1 MMPVTAAE
9 TGAPLFGRFRGFQ
22 DLAQHRIENIL
33 LVSSLYDSFI
43 LAEDGQ
49 LGERILSEFLDLSF
63 RHSPGITRVS
73 SGTEAL
79 ELASSQ
85 SRFNLI
91 ITSMH
96 VGDMDALTL
105 ARRVKEAGLAIPVVL
120 LAYDSREL
128 TSFVGR
134 HDTSDLD
141 RVYLWQGDVTIL
153 LAIVKEIEDRLNV
166 AHDTALMGV
175 QVVIVIEDNV
185 RYYSSFLPVIYSEL
199 MHHSEQLA
207 PEGVNLSHRLLRIQA
222 RPKIL
227 LCHTFEE
234 AWACFSAYQENVLG
248 VISDIE
254 FPMNGQICPEAGV
267 TFARQVRNVHPDVP
281 VALQSSVPA
290 NKALA
295 ESVGAAFLLKESP
308 VLLQQ
313 LRRFMVD
320 NFGFGDF
327 IFRLPDG
334 TEVGRATDLRM
345 LEDLLGTVPA
355 ESIAYHSERNHFS
368 KWLKARTEFAVA
380 HYMRPRKPSD
390 YVDHEALRRDLV
402 DSIRAYREQRTRS
415 TIVDFDRHTFDTRNR
430 FTRIGSGS
438 LGGKARGLAFVNLLL
453 DEYDVRR
460 RFPEAEIAVPPSV
473 VIATDVFDRFLDDN
487 DLRGFAIEC
496 DDDRELVRRFVG
508 APLPEGVVGDLA
520 SYLDLIRYPLAVR
533 SSSLLE
539 DSQYQPFAGIYAT
552 YMLPNDHA
560 DAAVRLAQVQAAI
573 KRVYASTFSRH
584 AKGYLSATPYRLEEE
599 KMAVILQKL
608 IGSPHGSRFYPTF
621 AGVARSHNFYPV
633 PPMTASDG
641 VAAVALGLG
650 TTVVD
655 GEPCLRFCPRYP
667 RHLLQFSSVKVALK
681 NSQRQFYALQLGR
694 PGTEW
699 DDDDDR
705 VPHFGLEVAE
715 ADGTLGMLAST
726 YSREN
731 DAIYDGLSRSGVR
744 LISFAPILKHA
755 MFPLAEILTQL
766 LEIGERG
773 TSAPVE
779 VEFAVDLPSTPG
791 EPAAFGFLQLRPLAL
806 SREAAEL
813 AITDAERESAVC
825 HSSSVLGNGR
835 LDGIHDLVV
844 VDFHRFER
852 ERSHDVA
859 QDVARFNH
867 RLAAE
872 HVPYVLIGVGR
883 WGSSEPFLGIPVTW
897 DQIAGA
903 RAIVEA
909 GFRDF
914 TVTPSQGTHF
924 FQNLTS
930 SNVGYFTVNPDAG
943 EGFVDW
949 DWLAAQPA
957 VEDASCVRHL
967 HFDQPL
973 VVKMNGKTNQGVIV
987 KPKGPEAEAE
997 NGKRRT

>member
-1 MMPVTAAE
+1 MMPVTRGE
-9 TGAPLFGRFRGFQ
+9 TSAPLFGRFRGFQ

-73 SGTEAL
+73 SGAEAL
-79 ELASSQ
+79 ALAAGQ
-85 SRFNLI
+85 RRFNLI

-96 VGDMDALTL
+96 VGDMDAPTL
-105 ARRVKEAGLAIPVVL
+105 ARKVKEAGLDIPVVL
-120 LAYDSREL
+120 LAYDTREL
-128 TSFVGR
+128 TSFLAS
-134 HDTSDLD
+134 HETTDLE

-199 MHHSEQLA
+199 MHHSQQLA

-227 LCHTFEE
+227 LCQTFEE
-234 AWACFSAYQENVLG
+234 AWAAFSAYRENVLG
-248 VISDIE
+248 VISDIA
-254 FPMNGQICPEAGV
+254 FPMDGRISPEAGV
-267 TFARQVRNVHPDVP
+267 AFARRVRDAHPDVP

-290 NKALA
+290 NRALA
-295 ESVGAAFLLKESP
+295 ESVGAAFLQKESP
-308 VLLQQ
+308 VLLQE

-327 IFRLPDG
+327 VFRLPAG
-334 TEVGRATDLRM
+334 AEVGRASDLRT
-345 LEDLLGTVPA
+345 LEELLETVPA

-380 HYMRPRKPSD
+380 HHMRPRKVSD
-390 YVDHEALRRDLV
+390 FANYEELRRDLIG
-402 DSIRAYREQRTRS
+402 SIRAYREQRTRA
-415 TIVDFDRHTFDTRNR
+415 TIVDFDRQTFDTRSR
-430 FTRIGSGS
+430 FTRIGGGS

-453 DEYDVRR
+453 DEYNVRH
-460 RFPEAEIAVPPSV
+460 RFPQVEIAVPPSV
-473 VIATDVFDRFLDDN
+473 VVATDAFDRFLDAN
-487 DLRGFAIEC
+487 DLRSFAIES
-496 DDDRELVRRFVG
+496 DDDEEITRRFLA
-508 APLPEGVVGDLA
+508 APLPDEVVRDLVPF
-520 SYLDLIRYPLAVR
+520 LGRIRYPLAVR

-539 DSQYQPFAGIYAT
+539 DSQYQPFAGIYST
-552 YMLPNDHA
+552 FMLPNDHA
-560 DAAVRLAQVQAAI
+560 EIGIRLAQLQLAI
-573 KRVYASTFSRH
+573 KHVYASTFSQH
-584 AKGYLSATPYRLEEE
+584 AKAYLNATPFRLEEE

-608 IGSPHGSRFYPTF
+608 VGSPHASRFYPTF

-633 PPMTASDG
+633 SPLTASDG

-650 TTVVD
+650 MTVVD
-655 GEPCLRFCPRYP
+655 GEPCLRFCPRFP
-667 RHLLQFSSVKVALK
+667 NHLLQFSSVKVALK
-681 NSQRQFYALQLGR
+681 NSQRQFCALQLGT
-694 PGTEW
+694 PGTGGVGGDEHVA
-699 DDDDDR
+699 R
-705 VPHFGLEVAE
+705 FGVDVAE
-715 ADGTLGMLAST
+715 SDGTLGLVAST

-731 DAIYDGLSRSGVR
+731 DAIYDGITRPGVR
-744 LISFAPILKHA
+744 LISFAPILKYD
-755 MFPLAEILTQL
+755 MFPLAEILSEL
-766 LEIGERG
+766 LEIGQRG

-779 VEFAVDLPSTPG
+779 VEFAVDVPEAAG

-813 AITDAERESAVC
+813 AITDEDRAGALC
-825 HSSSVLGNGR
+825 HSRSVLGNGR
-835 LDGIHDLVV
+835 LDRIHDLVV

-852 ERSHDVA
+852 ARSQNVALDVA
-859 QDVARFNH
+859 LFNRRLVADG
-867 RLAAE
+867 
-872 HVPYVLIGVGR
+872 VPYVLVGVGR
-883 WGSSEPFLGIPVTW
+883 WGSSEPFLGIPVAW

-903 RAIVEA
+903 RVIVEA

-930 SNVGYFTVNPDAG
+930 SNVGYFTVNPDSG

-957 VEDASCVRHL
+957 VEEASCVRHL
-967 HFDQPL
+967 HFDLPL
-973 VVKMNGKTNQGVIV
+973 VVKMNGKTNQGVIL
-987 KPKGPEAEAE
+987 KPQTSG
-997 NGKRRT
+997 

>member
-1 MMPVTAAE
+1 MMPVTRDE
-9 TGAPLFGRFRGFQ
+9 SSAPLFGRFRGFQ

-49 LGERILSEFLDLSF
+49 LGELILSEFLDLSF

-73 SGTEAL
+73 SGAEAL
-79 ELASSQ
+79 DLASGQ
-85 SRFNLI
+85 RRFNLI
-91 ITSMH
+91 ITSLH
-96 VGDMDALTL
+96 VGDMDAAAL
-105 ARRVKEAGLAIPVVL
+105 ARRVKDAGLDIPVVL
-120 LAYDSREL
+120 LAYDTREL
-128 TSFVGR
+128 TSFLSS
-134 HDTSDLD
+134 HDTTDLE

-153 LAIVKEIEDRLNV
+153 LAIVKEIEDRMNV

-199 MHHSEQLA
+199 MHHSQQLA

-227 LCHTFEE
+227 LCQTFEE
-234 AWACFSAYQENVLG
+234 AWAAFSAYRENVLG
-248 VISDIE
+248 VISDIA
-254 FPMNGQICPEAGV
+254 FPMDGRVSPEAGV
-267 TFARQVRNVHPDVP
+267 AFARRVRDAHPDVP
-281 VALQSSVPA
+281 VALQSSVAA
-290 NKALA
+290 NRALA
-295 ESVGAAFLLKESP
+295 ESVGAAFLQKESP
-308 VLLQQ
+308 VLLQE
-313 LRRFMVD
+313 LRRFMID

-327 IFRLPDG
+327 VFRLPDG
-334 TEVGRATDLRM
+334 TEVGRASDLRT
-345 LEDLLGTVPA
+345 LEDLLATVPA

-380 HYMRPRKPSD
+380 HHMRPRKVSD
-390 YVDHEALRRDLV
+390 FADYEELRHDLIF
-402 DSIRAYREQRTRS
+402 SIRAYREQRMRA
-415 TIVDFDRHTFDTRNR
+415 TIVDFDRQTFDTRSR
-430 FTRIGSGS
+430 FTRIGGGS

-453 DEYDVRR
+453 DEYGVRR
-460 RFPEAEIAVPPSV
+460 RFPQVEIEVPPSV
-473 VIATDVFDRFLDDN
+473 VVATDAFDRFLDAN
-487 DLRGFAIEC
+487 GLRSFAIET
-496 DDDRELVRRFVG
+496 DDGDAITRRFLA
-508 APLPEGVVGDLA
+508 APLPDDVVGDLV
-520 SYLDLIRYPLAVR
+520 SFLERIRYPLAVR

-539 DSQYQPFAGIYAT
+539 DSQYQPFAGIYST
-552 YMLPNDHA
+552 FMLPNDHA
-560 DAAVRLAQVQAAI
+560 DIGVRLAQLQEAV
-573 KRVYASTFSRH
+573 KRVYASTFSQH
-584 AKGYLSATPYRLEEE
+584 AKAYLSATPYRLEEE

-608 IGSPHGSRFYPTF
+608 VGSPHQSRFYPTF
-621 AGVARSHNFYPV
+621 GGVARSHNFYPV
-633 PPMTASDG
+633 PPLTAADG

-650 TTVVD
+650 ITVVD

-667 RHLLQFSSVKVALK
+667 NHLLQFSSVKVALK
-681 NSQRQFYALQLGR
+681 NSQRQFCALQLGTE
-694 PGTEW
+694 GTGGVGGDEHVG
-699 DDDDDR
+699 R
-705 VPHFGLEVAE
+705 YGVEVAE
-715 ADGTLGMLAST
+715 ADGTLELVAST

-731 DAIYDGLSRSGVR
+731 DAIYDGMSRPGVR
-744 LISFAPILKHA
+744 LISFAPVLKHG
-755 MFPLAEILTQL
+755 MFPLAEILSTL

-773 TSAPVE
+773 TSGPVE
-779 VEFAVDLPSTPG
+779 VEFAVDVPAAPG

-813 AITDAERESAVC
+813 AITDEDRAAAVC

-835 LDGIHDLVV
+835 LDRIHDLVV

-852 ERSHDVA
+852 ERSPDVA
-859 QDVARFNH
+859 LDVARFNR
-867 RLAAE
+867 RLAADG
-872 HVPYVLIGVGR
+872 VPYVLIGVGR
-883 WGSSEPFLGIPVTW
+883 WGSSEPFLGIPVAW

-957 VEDASCVRHL
+957 VDEASCVRHL
-967 HFDQPL
+967 HSDRPF
-973 VVKMNGKTNQGVIV
+973 VVKMNGKTNQGVIL
-987 KPKGPEAEAE
+987 KPKLSIE
-997 NGKRRT
+997 N

>member
-1 MMPVTAAE
+1 MKSATADDA
-9 TGAPLFGRFRGFQ
+9 APLFGRFRGFQ

-49 LGERILSEFLDLSF
+49 LGELILGEFLDLSF

-73 SGTEAL
+73 SGAEAL
-79 ELASSQ
+79 ALAAGSG

-96 VGDMDALTL
+96 VGDMDALAL
-105 ARRVKEAGLAIPVVL
+105 AHAVKAAGLDIPVVL
-120 LAYDSREL
+120 LAYDTKEL
-128 TSFVGR
+128 TAFLSR
-134 HDTSDLD
+134 NDASDLEG
-141 RVYLWQGDVTIL
+141 VYLWQGDGTIL
-153 LAIVKEIEDRLNV
+153 LAIVKEIEDRRNV
-166 AHDTALMGV
+166 ARDTALMGV

-185 RYYSSFLPVIYSEL
+185 RYYSSFLPAIYSEL
-199 MHHSEQLA
+199 MHHSQQLA
-207 PEGVNLSHRLLRIQA
+207 PEGVNLSHRLMRIQA

-227 LCHTFEE
+227 LCRTFEE
-234 AWACFSAYQENVLG
+234 AWACFSAYRENVLG

-254 FPMNGQICPEAGV
+254 FPMDGRVVADAGV
-267 TFARQVRNVHPDVP
+267 AFAQRVREVHADVP

-290 NKALA
+290 NRALA
-295 ESVGAAFLLKESP
+295 EAVGAAFLQKESP
-308 VLLQQ
+308 LLLQQ
-313 LRRFMVD
+313 LRRFMID
-320 NFGFGDF
+320 SFGFGDF

-334 TEVGRATDLRM
+334 TEVGRAHDLRA
-345 LEDLLGTVPA
+345 LEALMATVPA

-380 HYMRPRKPSD
+380 HRMRPRKVSD
-390 YVDHEALRRDLV
+390 FATLEELRSDLIL
-402 DSIRAYREQRTRS
+402 SIRSYREQRSRS
-415 TIVDFDRHTFDTRNR
+415 TVVDFDRETFDTRSL
-430 FTRIGSGS
+430 FTRIGGGS

-453 DEYDVRR
+453 DEYGVRH
-460 RFPEAEIAVPPSV
+460 RFPDVEIAVPPSAV
-473 VIATDVFDRFLDDN
+473 LATDAFDRFLDDN
-487 DLRGFAIEC
+487 DLRSFAIEC
-496 DDDRELVRRFVG
+496 DDDAQVVRAFLD
-508 APLPEGVVGDLA
+508 APLPADTVGHLQA
-520 SYLDLIRYPLAVR
+520 FLELIRYPLAVR

-552 YMLPNDHA
+552 YMLANDHP
-560 DAAVRLAQVQAAI
+560 DPAVRLSQLQATI

-584 AKGYLSATPYRLEEE
+584 AKGYLGATPYRLEEE

-608 IGSPHGSRFYPTF
+608 VGSPHGHLFYPTF

-633 PPMTASDG
+633 PPMSAADG

-650 TTVVD
+650 TSVVD

-667 RHLLQFSSVKVALK
+667 NHLLQFSSVKVALK
-681 NSQRQFYALQLGR
+681 NSQRQFSALQLGDEAR
-694 PGTEW
+694 EGAG
-699 DDDDDR
+699 DAAVR
-705 VPHFGLEVAE
+705 RCALEVAE
-715 ADGTLGMLAST
+715 ADGTLAYLAST

-731 DAIYDGLSRSGVR
+731 DAIYDGVSRPGVR
-744 LISFAPILKHA
+744 LISFAPILKHG
-755 MFPLAEILTQL
+755 MFPLAEILAAL
-766 LEIGERG
+766 MEIGEKG

-779 VEFAVDLPSTPG
+779 VEFAVDLPSIPG
-791 EPAAFGFLQLRPLAL
+791 GPASFGFLQLRPLAL

-813 AITDAERESAVC
+813 AISDDDRRDAIC
-825 HSSSVLGNGR
+825 HSRSVLGNGR
-835 LDGIHDLVV
+835 LDDIRDIVV

-852 ERSHDVA
+852 ERSQDVA
-859 QDVARFNH
+859 LDVARFNRH
-867 RLAAE
+867 LVAE
-872 HVPYVLIGVGR
+872 NRPYVLVGVGR
-883 WGSSEPFLGIPVTW
+883 WGSSEPFLGIPVAW

-914 TVTPSQGTHF
+914 TVSPSQGTHF

-949 DWLAAQPA
+949 EWLAAQPA
-957 VEDASCVRHL
+957 VTEASCVRRL
-967 HFDQPL
+967 RFDQPV
-973 VVKMNGKTNQGVIV
+973 VVKMNGKTNQGVIL
-987 KPKGPEAEAE
+987 KPRQLVEQ
-997 NGKRRT
+997 

>member
-1 MMPVTAAE
+1 MTSVT
-9 TGAPLFGRFRGFQ
+9 GDSGVPLFGRFRGFQ

-49 LGERILSEFLDLSF
+49 LGELILGEFLDLSF

-73 SGTEAL
+73 SGAEAL
-79 ELASSQ
+79 RSAASG
-85 SRFNLI
+85 RFNLI

-105 ARRVKEAGLAIPVVL
+105 ARQVKASGLAIPVVL
-120 LAYDSREL
+120 LAYDTREL
-128 TSFVGR
+128 SSFLAR
-134 HDTSDLD
+134 HDAADLE

-185 RYYSSFLPVIYSEL
+185 RYYSSFLPVIYTEL
-199 MHHSEQLA
+199 MHHSQQLA
-207 PEGVNLSHRLLRIQA
+207 PEGVNLSHRLMRIQA

-227 LCHTFEE
+227 LCRTFEE
-234 AWACFSAYQENVLG
+234 AWAAFSAYRENVLG

-254 FPMNGQICPEAGV
+254 FPMNGRVSAEAGV
-267 TFARQVRNVHPDVP
+267 AFARRVRDVHADVP

-290 NKALA
+290 NRALA
-295 ESVGAAFLLKESP
+295 ESVGAAFLQKESP
-308 VLLQQ
+308 VLLQE
-313 LRRFMVD
+313 LRRFMID
-320 NFGFGDF
+320 SFGFGDF
-327 IFRLPDG
+327 VFRLPDG
-334 TEVGRATDLRM
+334 TEVGRAHDLRT
-345 LEDLLGTVPA
+345 LEERLKTVPA
-355 ESIAYHSERNHFS
+355 ASIAHHSERNHFS

-380 HYMRPRKPSD
+380 HHMRPRKVSD
-390 YVDHEALRRDLV
+390 FATLEDLRRDLIL
-402 DSIRAYREQRTRS
+402 SIRSYREQRARS
-415 TIVDFDRHTFDTRNR
+415 TVVDFSRDTFDTRSL

-453 DEYDVRR
+453 DEYELRH
-460 RFPEAEIAVPPSV
+460 RFPDVEVAVPESAV
-473 VIATDVFDRFLDDN
+473 VATDAFDRFLDHN

-496 DDDRELVRRFVG
+496 DDDREIERRFLE
-508 APLPEGVVGDLA
+508 APLPDDTVSDLE
-520 SYLDLIRYPLAVR
+520 SFLELIRYPLAVR

-552 YMLPNDHA
+552 YMLANDHP
-560 DAAVRLAQVQAAI
+560 DPAVRLSQLQAAI

-608 IGSPHGSRFYPTF
+608 IGSSHRSLFYPTF

-633 PPMTASDG
+633 PPMASSDG

-650 TTVVD
+650 ATVVD

-667 RHLLQFSSVKVALK
+667 KHLLQFSSVKVALK
-681 NSQRQFYALQLGR
+681 NSQRQFCALQLGDQAR
-694 PGTEW
+694 DGAG
-699 DDDDDR
+699 DAAVCR
-705 VPHFGLEVAE
+705 CGLDVAE
-715 ADGTLGMLAST
+715 ADGTLGYLAST

-731 DAIYDGLSRSGVR
+731 DAIYDGLSRPGVR

-755 MFPLAEILTQL
+755 MFPLAEILVTL
-766 LEIGERG
+766 MEIGERG

-779 VEFAVDLPSTPG
+779 VEFAVDLPMTPG
-791 EPAAFGFLQLRPLAL
+791 APAAFGFLQLRPLAL

-813 AITDAERESAVC
+813 AITDEDRQAAIC
-825 HSSSVLGNGR
+825 HSRSVLGNGR
-835 LDGIHDLVV
+835 LDGIRDLVV

-852 ERSHDVA
+852 ERSQDVA
-859 QDVARFNH
+859 LDVARFNR
-867 RLAAE
+867 RLVAE
-872 HVPYVLIGVGR
+872 NRPYVLVGVGR
-883 WGSSEPFLGIPVTW
+883 WGSSEPFLGIPVAW

-930 SNVGYFTVNPDAG
+930 SNVGYFTVNPDSG

-949 DWLAAQPA
+949 EWLAAQEA
-957 VEDASCVRHL
+957 AEEASCVRRL
-967 HFDQPL
+967 RFAQPL
-973 VVKMNGKTNQGVIV
+973 VVKMNGKSNEGVIV
-987 KPKGPEAEAE
+987 KPRG
-997 NGKRRT
+997 

>member
-1 MMPVTAAE
+1 MTSVTAADA
-9 TGAPLFGRFRGFQ
+9 GAPLFGRFRGFQ

-49 LGERILSEFLDLSF
+49 LGELILSEFLDLSF

-73 SGTEAL
+73 SGEEAL
-79 ELASSQ
+79 RLAAGSR
-85 SRFNLI
+85 RFNLI

-96 VGDMDALTL
+96 VGDMDALAL
-105 ARRVKEAGLAIPVVL
+105 ARRVKDAGLDIPVVL
-120 LAYDSREL
+120 LAYDTREL
-128 TSFVGR
+128 ASFMAR
-134 HDTSDLD
+134 HDTSDLE

-153 LAIVKEIEDRLNV
+153 LAIVKEIEDRRNV

-199 MHHSEQLA
+199 MHHSQQLA
-207 PEGVNLSHRLLRIQA
+207 PEGVNLSHRLMRIQA

-227 LCHTFEE
+227 LCRTFEE
-234 AWACFSAYQENVLG
+234 AWGYFSAYQENVLG

-254 FPMNGQICPEAGV
+254 FPMNGAIAPEAGV
-267 TFARQVRNVHPDVP
+267 AFADRVRDVHPDVP

-290 NKALA
+290 NRVLA
-295 ESVGAAFLLKESP
+295 ESVGAAFLQKESP
-308 VLLQQ
+308 VFLQQ
-313 LRRFMVD
+313 LRRFMIES
-320 NFGFGDF
+320 FGFGEF
-327 IFRLPDG
+327 VFRLPDG
-334 TEVGRATDLRM
+334 TEVGRAHDLRT
-345 LEDLLGTVPA
+345 LEEQLGAVPA

-380 HYMRPRKPSD
+380 HHMRPRKVSD
-390 YVDHEALRRDLV
+390 FADYEELRRDLV
-402 DSIRAYREQRTRS
+402 GSIRAYRDHRARS
-415 TIVDFDRHTFDTRNR
+415 TVVDFSRETFDTRSL
-430 FTRIGSGS
+430 FTRIGGGS

-453 DEYDVRR
+453 DEYDVRD
-460 RFPEAEIAVPPSV
+460 RFPEVEIAVPPSAV
-473 VIATDVFDRFLDDN
+473 VATDAFDRFLDHN
-487 DLRGFAIEC
+487 DLRRFAIEC
-496 DDDRELVRRFVG
+496 DDDREIERRFL
-508 APLPEGVVGDLA
+508 ASPLPEETVRDLEA
-520 SYLDLIRYPLAVR
+520 FLEFIRYPLAVR

-552 YMLPNDHA
+552 YMLANDHP
-560 DAAVRLAQVQAAI
+560 DSAVRLSQLQAAI

-584 AKGYLSATPYRLEEE
+584 AKGYLAATPYRLEEE

-608 IGSPHGSRFYPTF
+608 IGSAHKGLFYPTF

-633 PPMTASDG
+633 PPMAAADG

-650 TTVVD
+650 ATVVD

-667 RHLLQFSSVKVALK
+667 KHLLQFSSVKVALK
-681 NSQRQFYALQLGR
+681 NSQRKFCALRLGDETR
-694 PGTEW
+694 NGAGDAAVE
-699 DDDDDR
+699 
-705 VPHFGLEVAE
+705 HCGLEVAE
-715 ADGTLGMLAST
+715 ADGTLGYLAST

-731 DAIYDGLSRSGVR
+731 DAIYDGLSRPGVR
-744 LISFAPILKHA
+744 LISFAPILKHG
-755 MFPLAEILTQL
+755 MFPLTEILTAL
-766 LEIGERG
+766 MRIGEQG

-779 VEFAVDLPSTPG
+779 VEFAVDLPLRPG
-791 EPAAFGFLQLRPLAL
+791 APAAFGFLQLRPLAL

-813 AITDAERESAVC
+813 AITEADRQSAIC
-825 HSSSVLGNGR
+825 HSGSVLGNGR
-835 LDGIHDLVV
+835 LDGVHDAVV
-844 VDFHRFER
+844 VDFNRFER
-852 ERSHDVA
+852 ERSTDVA
-859 QDVARFNH
+859 QDVARFNRH
-867 RLAAE
+867 MLAE
-872 HVPYVLIGVGR
+872 NRPYVLIGVGR
-883 WGSSEPFLGIPVTW
+883 WGSSEPFLGIPVSW

-903 RAIVEA
+903 KAIVEA

-914 TVTPSQGTHF
+914 TVSPSQGTHF

-957 VEDASCVRHL
+957 VEEASCVRLL
-967 HFDQPL
+967 HFDQPI
-973 VVKMNGKTNQGVIV
+973 VVKMNGKTNQGVIL
-987 KPKGPEAEAE
+987 KPTA
-997 NGKRRT
+997 

>member
-1 MMPVTAAE
+1 MMPVTPGEASV
-9 TGAPLFGRFRGFQ
+9 PVFGRFRGFQ

-49 LGERILSEFLDLSF
+49 LGELILGEFLDLSF

-73 SGTEAL
+73 SGAEAIA
-79 ELASSQ
+79 LASGQ
-85 SRFNLI
+85 RRFNLI

-96 VGDMDALTL
+96 VGDMDAPTL

-120 LAYDSREL
+120 LAYDTREL
-128 TSFVGR
+128 KSFLAGHETS
-134 HDTSDLD
+134 SLE
-141 RVYLWQGDVTIL
+141 RVYLWQGDATIL

-166 AHDTALMGV
+166 AEDTALMGV

-199 MHHSEQLA
+199 MHHSQQLA
-207 PEGVNLSHRLLRIQA
+207 PEGVNLSHRLMRIQA

-227 LCHTFEE
+227 LCQTFEE
-234 AWACFSAYQENVLG
+234 AWAAFSAYRENVLG

-254 FPMNGQICPEAGV
+254 FPMNGRVSPEAGV
-267 TFARQVRNVHPDVP
+267 AFAQRVRDAHRDVP

-290 NKALA
+290 NRALA
-295 ESVGAAFLLKESP
+295 ESVGAAFLQTESP
-308 VLLQQ
+308 VLLHD
-313 LRRFMVD
+313 LRRFMED

-327 IFRLPDG
+327 VFRLPDG
-334 TEVGRATDLRM
+334 TEVGRAGDLRT
-345 LEDLLGTVPA
+345 LEALLGTVPA

-380 HYMRPRKPSD
+380 HHMRPRQVSD
-390 YVDHEALRRDLV
+390 FADYEALRRDLV
-402 DSIRAYREQRTRS
+402 ASIRAYREQRTRA
-415 TIVDFDRHTFDTRNR
+415 TIVDFDGQTFDTRSR
-430 FTRIGSGS
+430 FTRIGGGS

-453 DEYDVRR
+453 DEYDVRH
-460 RFPEAEIAVPPSV
+460 RFPDVEIAVPPSV
-473 VIATDVFDRFLDDN
+473 VVASDAFDRFLDGN
-487 DLRGFAIEC
+487 DLRGFAIES
-496 DDDRELVRRFVG
+496 DDDDEIARRFLA
-508 APLPEGVVGDLA
+508 APLPDDIVEDLV
-520 SYLDLIRYPLAVR
+520 SFLERIRYPLAVR

-539 DSQYQPFAGIYAT
+539 DSQYQPFAGIYST
-552 YMLPNDHA
+552 FMLPNDHA
-560 DAAVRLAQVQAAI
+560 DAGVRLADLQSAV
-573 KRVYASTFSRH
+573 KRVYASTFTGH
-584 AKGYLSATPYRLEEE
+584 AKAYLSATPYRLEEE
-599 KMAVILQKL
+599 KMAVILQQL
-608 IGSPHGSRFYPTF
+608 VGSAHGPRFYPTF
-621 AGVARSHNFYPV
+621 GGVARSHNFYPV
-633 PPMTASDG
+633 PPLTASDG
-641 VAAVALGLG
+641 VAAAAFGLG

-655 GEPCLRFCPRYP
+655 GEACLRFCPRYP
-667 RHLLQFSSVKVALK
+667 NHLLQFSSVKIALK
-681 NSQRQFYALQLGR
+681 NSQRQFYALRLGA
-694 PGTEW
+694 PGAAGGASGDE
-699 DDDDDR
+699 
-705 VPHFGLEVAE
+705 HLAHLGIEVAE
-715 ADGTLGMLAST
+715 ADGTLATVAST

-731 DAIYDGLSRSGVR
+731 DAIYDGISRPGVR
-744 LISFAPILKHA
+744 LISFAPILKHG
-755 MFPLAEILTQL
+755 MFPLAEILTEVL
-766 LEIGERG
+766 AIGARG

-779 VEFAVDLPSTPG
+779 VEFAVEVPSAPG
-791 EPAAFGFLQLRPLAL
+791 KRATFGFLQLRPLAL

-813 AITDAERESAVC
+813 AITDEDRASALC

-835 LDGIHDLVV
+835 LDRIRDLVV

-852 ERSHDVA
+852 ERSQDVA
-859 QDVARFNH
+859 LDVARFNR
-867 RLAAE
+867 RLVADG
-872 HVPYVLIGVGR
+872 VPYVLIGVGR
-883 WGSSEPFLGIPVTW
+883 WGSSEPFLGIPVGW

-957 VEDASCVRHL
+957 TDEASCVRHL
-967 HFDQPL
+967 RFDRPII
-973 VVKMNGKTNQGVIV
+973 VKMNGKTNQGVIL
-987 KPKGPEAEAE
+987 KPRVSG
-997 NGKRRT
+997 

>member
-1 MMPVTAAE
+1 MMPVSPADAAA
-9 TGAPLFGRFRGFQ
+9 TLSGRFRGFQ
-22 DLAQHRIENIL
+22 DLAQRRIENIL

-63 RHSPGITRVS
+63 RHSPAVTRVS
-73 SGTEAL
+73 SGAEAL
-79 ELASSQ
+79 ALASGQ
-85 SRFNLI
+85 RRFDLI

-96 VGDMDALTL
+96 IGDMDALAL
-105 ARRVKEAGLAIPVVL
+105 ARKVKEAGLAIPVVL
-120 LAYDSREL
+120 LAYDAREL
-128 TSFVGR
+128 ALFIDR
-134 HDTSDLD
+134 HDTSDLE

-166 AHDTALMGV
+166 ADDTALMGV

-185 RYYSSFLPVIYSEL
+185 RYYSSFLPVIYTEL
-199 MHHSEQLA
+199 MHHSERLA
-207 PEGVNLSHRLLRIQA
+207 PEGVNLSHRLMRIQA

-227 LCHTFEE
+227 LCRTFEE
-234 AWACFSAYQENVLG
+234 AWARFSAYEENVLG

-254 FPMNGQICPEAGV
+254 FPMDGRVAPEAGV
-267 TFARQVRNVHPDVP
+267 AFARRVREVRPDVP

-290 NKALA
+290 NRALA

-308 VLLQQ
+308 VLLQE

-320 NFGFGDF
+320 SFGFGDF
-327 IFRLPDG
+327 VFRLPDG
-334 TEVGRATDLRM
+334 SEVGRASDLRT
-345 LEDLLGTVPA
+345 LEDLIATAPA
-355 ESIAYHSERNHFS
+355 ESIAYHAERNHFS
-368 KWLKARTEFAVA
+368 RWLKARTEFAIA
-380 HYMRPRKPSD
+380 HYMRPRQLSD
-390 YVDHEALRRDLV
+390 YPDLEALRQDLV
-402 DSIRAYREQRTRS
+402 ASIRRYREQRARS
-415 TIVDFDRHTFDTRNR
+415 AIVDFDRHTFDTRNR

-453 DEYDVRR
+453 DEYNVRR
-460 RFPEAEIAVPPSV
+460 RFADVAIAVPPSV
-473 VIATDVFDRFLDDN
+473 VVATDVFDRFLDGN
-487 DLRGFAIEC
+487 GLRGFAIEC
-496 DDDRELVRRFVG
+496 DDGEELVRRFLA
-508 APLPEGVVGDLA
+508 APLPDDVTGDLEA
-520 SYLDLIRYPLAVR
+520 FLGLIRYPLAVR

-560 DAAVRLAQVQAAI
+560 DAGVRLAHLQAAI
-573 KRVYASTFSRH
+573 KRVYASTFSPR
-584 AKGYLSATPYRLEEE
+584 AKAYLAATPYRLEEE
-599 KMAVILQKL
+599 KMAVILQQL
-608 IGSPHGSRFYPTF
+608 VGSGRGSRFYPTF

-633 PPMTASDG
+633 APMAASDG

-667 RHLLQFSSVKVALK
+667 RHLLQFSSVKVALR
-681 NSQRQFYALQLGR
+681 NSQRQFYALQLGE
-694 PGTEW
+694 PGAEW
-699 DDDDDR
+699 TGGDGR
-705 VPHFGLEVAE
+705 VPAFGLEAAE
-715 ADGTLGMLAST
+715 ADGTLDMVAST

-731 DAIYDGLSRSGVR
+731 DAIYDGISRRGVR

-755 MFPLAEILTQL
+755 MFPLAEILIAL

-779 VEFAVDLPSTPG
+779 IEFAVDLPRSPG
-791 EPAAFGFLQLRPLAL
+791 EPTAFGFLQLRPLAL
-806 SREAAEL
+806 AREAAEL
-813 AITDAERESAVC
+813 AITDEDLASAVC
-825 HSSSVLGNGR
+825 HSKAVLGNGR
-835 LDGIHDLVV
+835 LDAIRDLVV

-852 ERSHDVA
+852 GRSQDVA
-859 QDVARFNH
+859 LDVARFNR
-867 RLAAE
+867 RLVAE
-872 HVPYVLIGVGR
+872 SVPYVLIGVGR
-883 WGSSEPFLGIPVTW
+883 WGSSEPSLGIPVTW

-914 TVTPSQGTHF
+914 TVSPSQGTHF

-930 SNVGYFTVNPDAG
+930 ADVGYFTVNPDAG
-943 EGFVDW
+943 EGAVDW

-957 VEDASCVRHL
+957 VEEASCVRHL
-967 HFDQPL
+967 RFDRPL
-973 VVKMNGKTNQGVIV
+973 VVKMNGKTNEGVILR
-987 KPKGPEAEAE
+987 PAP
-997 NGKRRT
+997 

>member
-1 MMPVTAAE
+1 MMPVTSADAL
-9 TGAPLFGRFRGFQ
+9 APQFGRFRGFQ

-73 SGTEAL
+73 SGAEAL
-79 ELASSQ
+79 ALAAGQ
-85 SRFNLI
+85 GRFNLI

-96 VGDMDALTL
+96 VGDMDAPTL
-105 ARRVKEAGLAIPVVL
+105 ARKMKEAGLAIPVVL
-120 LAYDSREL
+120 LAYDAREL
-128 TSFVGR
+128 SLFLDR
-134 HDTSDLD
+134 HDTTDLE

-153 LAIVKEIEDRLNV
+153 LAIVKEIEDRMNV

-199 MHHSEQLA
+199 MHHSQQLA
-207 PEGVNLSHRLLRIQA
+207 PEGVNLSHRLMRIQA

-227 LCHTFEE
+227 LCQTFEE
-234 AWACFSAYQENVLG
+234 AWARFSVYQEYVLG

-254 FPMNGQICPEAGV
+254 FPMDGLVAPEAGV
-267 TFARQVRNVHPDVP
+267 AFARRVRDVHPDVP
-281 VALQSSVPA
+281 VALQSSVPE

-313 LRRFMVD
+313 LRRFMID

-327 IFRLPDG
+327 VFRLPDG
-334 TEVGRATDLRM
+334 TEVGRAGDLRT
-345 LEDLLGTVPA
+345 LEELLASVPA

-380 HYMRPRKPSD
+380 HYMRPRQLSD
-390 YVDHEALRRDLV
+390 YPDLESLRRDLV
-402 DSIRAYREQRTRS
+402 DSIRAYREQRARS
-415 TIVDFDRHTFDTRNR
+415 TIVDFDRHRFDTRNQ

-453 DEYDVRR
+453 DDYGVRR
-460 RFPEAEIAVPPSV
+460 RFPEVEIAVPPSV
-473 VIATDVFDRFLDDN
+473 VVATDAFDRFLDDN

-496 DDDRELVRRFVG
+496 DDEGELVRRFLA
-508 APLPEGVVGDLA
+508 APLPAGVVGDLVA
-520 SYLDLIRYPLAVR
+520 FLDLIRYPLAVR

-560 DAAVRLAQVQAAI
+560 DAGVRLAHLQAAI
-573 KRVYASTFSRH
+573 KRVYASTFSTH
-584 AKGYLSATPYRLEEE
+584 AKAYLGATPYRLEEE
-599 KMAVILQKL
+599 KMAVILQQL
-608 IGSPHGSRFYPTF
+608 VGSRRGSRFYPTF

-633 PPMTASDG
+633 PPMAAADG

-681 NSQRQFYALQLGR
+681 NTQRQFYALQLGE
-694 PGTEW
+694 PGVEW
-699 DDDDDR
+699 TGGDGR
-705 VPHFGLEVAE
+705 VPQFGLEAAE
-715 ADGTLGMLAST
+715 ADGVLGMVAST

-731 DAIYDGLSRSGVR
+731 DAIYDGLSRHGVR
-744 LISFAPILKHA
+744 LVSFAPILKHA
-755 MFPLAEILTQL
+755 MFPLSDILVEL

-773 TSAPVE
+773 TSGPVE

-806 SREAAEL
+806 AREAAEL
-813 AITDAERESAVC
+813 AITDDDRESAVC
-825 HSSSVLGNGR
+825 HSLSVLGNGR
-835 LDGIHDLVV
+835 LDTIHDLVV

-852 ERSHDVA
+852 AHSQDVA
-859 QDVARFNH
+859 QDVARFNR

-872 HVPYVLIGVGR
+872 NLPYVLIGVGR
-883 WGSSEPFLGIPVTW
+883 WGSSEPLLGIPVAW
-897 DQIAGA
+897 DQIANA

-930 SNVGYFTVNPDAG
+930 SDVGYFTVNPDAG

-949 DWLAAQPA
+949 AWLAAQAA
-957 VEDASCVRHL
+957 VEEASCVRHL
-967 HFDQPL
+967 RFDRPL
-973 VVKMNGKTNQGVIV
+973 VVKMNGKTNQGVIL
-987 KPKGPEAEAE
+987 KP
-997 NGKRRT
+997 RQ

>member
-1 MMPVTAAE
+1 MPSVTADA
-9 TGAPLFGRFRGFQ
+9 GVPLFGRFRGFQ

-49 LGERILSEFLDLSF
+49 LGELILGEFLDLSF

-73 SGTEAL
+73 SGAEAL
-79 ELASSQ
+79 ALAAQ
-85 SRFNLI
+85 TGRFNLI

-96 VGDMDALTL
+96 VGDMDALAL
-105 ARRVKEAGLAIPVVL
+105 ARGVKQAGLDIPVVL
-120 LAYDSREL
+120 LAYDTREL
-128 TSFVGR
+128 TAFLAR
-134 HDTSDLD
+134 HDASDLE

-185 RYYSSFLPVIYSEL
+185 RYYSSFLPVIYTEL
-199 MHHSEQLA
+199 MHHSQQLA
-207 PEGVNLSHRLLRIQA
+207 PEGVNLSHRLMRIQA

-227 LCHTFEE
+227 LCQTFEE

-254 FPMNGQICPEAGV
+254 FPMDGRVTAEAGV
-267 TFARQVRNVHPDVP
+267 AFAQRVRDVHPDVP
-281 VALQSSVPA
+281 VVLQSSVPA
-290 NKALA
+290 NRALA
-295 ESVGAAFLLKESP
+295 ESVGAAFLQKESP
-308 VLLQQ
+308 VLLQE
-313 LRRFMVD
+313 LRRFMID

-334 TEVGRATDLRM
+334 TEVGRAHDLRT
-345 LEDLLGTVPA
+345 LEEFVATVPA
-355 ESIAYHSERNHFS
+355 ASIAYHSERNHFS

-380 HYMRPRKPSD
+380 HHMRPRKVSD
-390 YVDHEALRRDLV
+390 FATHEDLRRDLIL
-402 DSIRAYREQRTRS
+402 SIRAYREQRARS
-415 TIVDFDRHTFDTRNR
+415 TVVDFSRETFDTHSL

-453 DEYDVRR
+453 DEYDVRH
-460 RFPEAEIAVPPSV
+460 RFPEVEIAVPPSAV
-473 VIATDVFDRFLDDN
+473 VATDAFDRFLEDN
-487 DLRGFAIEC
+487 GLRSFAIEC
-496 DDDRELVRRFVG
+496 EDDAAIERRFLE
-508 APLPEGVVGDLA
+508 APLPDDTVRDLE
-520 SYLDLIRYPLAVR
+520 SFLELIRYPLAVR

-552 YMLPNDHA
+552 YMLANDHP
-560 DAAVRLAQVQAAI
+560 DPGVRLSQLQAAI

-584 AKGYLSATPYRLEEE
+584 AKGYLAATPYRLEEE

-608 IGSPHGSRFYPTF
+608 IGSPHGGLFYPTF

-633 PPMTASDG
+633 PPMAAADG

-650 TTVVD
+650 ATVVD
-655 GEPCLRFCPRYP
+655 GEACLRFCPRYP
-667 RHLLQFSSVKVALK
+667 EHLLQFSSVKVALK
-681 NSQRQFYALQLGR
+681 NSQRQFCALRLGDQALDGAGEEAICR
-694 PGTEW
+694 C
-699 DDDDDR
+699 
-705 VPHFGLEVAE
+705 GLEVAE
-715 ADGTLGMLAST
+715 ADGTLGYLAST

-731 DAIYDGLSRSGVR
+731 DAIYDGLSRAGVR
-744 LISFAPILKHA
+744 LVSFAPILKHGV
-755 MFPLAEILTQL
+755 FPLAEILVAL
-766 LEIGERG
+766 MDIGERG

-779 VEFAVDLPSTPG
+779 VEFAVDLPSAPG
-791 EPAAFGFLQLRPLAL
+791 ESAAFGFLQLRPLAL
-806 SREAAEL
+806 SRESAEL
-813 AITDAERESAVC
+813 AITDDDRDGAIC
-825 HSSSVLGNGR
+825 HSRSVMGNGR
-835 LDGIHDLVV
+835 LDGICDVVV

-852 ERSHDVA
+852 ERSQDVA
-859 QDVARFNH
+859 QDVARFN
-867 RLAAE
+867 RQLAAE
-872 HVPYVLIGVGR
+872 HRPYVLVGVGR
-883 WGSSEPFLGIPVTW
+883 WGSSEPFLGIPVSW

-949 DWLAAQPA
+949 EWLAAQPA
-957 VEDASCVRHL
+957 VEEASCVRRL
-967 HFDQPL
+967 RFDEPL
-973 VVKMNGKTNQGVIV
+973 IVKMNGRTNEGVILR
-987 KPKGPEAEAE
+987 PTS
-997 NGKRRT
+997 RSRSRS